1 MSTTIADQNEGKHSK
16 THGAIKPLVV
26 LSFTSDLLRSHQF
39 LLAITEQREVISW
52 QNWIT
57 LNTHL
62 KIALFNQDPCL
73 IHNKF
78 QLTKK
83 TDGIFLQSS
92 LLKASLLTPVLKVY
106 IF

>member
-1 MSTTIADQNEGKHSK
+1 M
-16 THGAIKPLVV
+16 
-26 LSFTSDLLRSHQF
+26 
-39 LLAITEQREVISW
+39 
-52 QNWIT
+52 
-57 LNTHL
+57 
-62 KIALFNQDPCL
+62 DPCL

-106 IF
+106 IS